1 MRLSKML
8 FLMMVL
14 GVIVESPV
22 YAGVTTIQALSFGSF
37 IVKNNNAQYDI
48 TVNTNGSYTFDGAG
62 FIEIAPP
69 QEGIFDLDG
78 MTPLNAVTSVTVT
91 QTIPLSGS
99 GEGFQMVN
107 LQESHT
113 AIVNL
118 AGEIRVTVGGT
129 ARTSGNGNPYMD
141 QTYNGQLEIQI
152 NF

>member
-8 FLMMVL
+8 F
-14 GVIVESPV
+14 VIMLCAALNVPSV
-22 YAGVTTIQALSFGSF
+22 FAGVTTVQALSFGSF
-37 IVKNNNAQYDI
+37 IVKNNSAQYDI
-48 TVNTNGSYTFDGAG
+48 TINTNGTYTFDSAG
-62 FIEIAPP
+62 FIEIVPP

-78 MTPLNAVTSVTVT
+78 MTPLDTVTSVTVT
-91 QTIPLSGS
+91 QIIPLSGS

-107 LQESHT
+107 LQETHT
-113 AIVNL
+113 NIVNL

-129 ARTSGNGNPYMD
+129 ARTSGNGNPYLD

>member
-8 FLMMVL
+8 FLIMVF
-14 GVIVESPV
+14 GIIVESPV
-22 YAGVTTIQALSFGSF
+22 YAGITTIQALSFGSF

-48 TVNTNGSYTFDGAG
+48 TVNTNGSYTFDAAG

-78 MTPLNAVTSVTVT
+78 MTPLNSVTSVTVT
-91 QTIPLSGS
+91 QTIPLSGG

-113 AIVNL
+113 TIVNL